1 VSARP
6 ANVVTIPPAVI
17 AVAAVGAA
25 FLTGA
30 SIAAGTALGIGLLV
44 ALLYV
49 PVVLLNLPAG
59 IALWVVLVS
68 IENLQVVSVG
78 PLVTTVVIGIVWFG
92 SLRAGASE
100 TMVRLREHRRPIT
113 YVGVLLVWLT
123 LSFLWAEHSELVWH
137 LLWQW
142 LLAGLVFV
150 VLSTTLRTP
159 RQIELV
165 VIAFVAGTA
174 LSVLVGL
181 FANDFSSAE
190 TARQAAFDQGTR
202 VQGGNGDPNFLAAG
216 IVAAL
221 ALLSGLVALR
231 RGPFGRMG
239 LVLAGFLLSIGFAAA
254 ESRGALAGGL
264 VAVIAA
270 LFFYKGRRGWVIAL
284 TAVAIVGSAGW
295 FVAYPDAWNRI
306 SHFNNEGN
314 GREEFWRIAWE
325 IGADH
330 PVAGVGLNN
339 YLGVSPHY
347 VRRPGSLRFV
357 EVIADKPHVAH
368 NTYLQMFA
376 ETGFVGVGL
385 FLTVLFMSFRAS
397 WLAGRRFE
405 ARGSPELAALARAV
419 LVATIAMACSS
430 VFISNGADK
439 RLWILIALGPAL
451 SAIAAR
457 WPHSEEREAIASPTI
472 PAP

>member
-1 VSARP
+1 LTARP
-6 ANVVTIPPAVI
+6 ANFVSIPPGVI
-17 AVAAVGAA
+17 AVAAVGSA

-30 SIAAGTALGIGLLV
+30 AMAAGANLGVALLV

-68 IENLQVVSVG
+68 VENLQVVSVG
-78 PLVTTVVIGIVWFG
+78 PLVTTLLIGVVWFG
-92 SLRAGASE
+92 GLRAGGAE
-100 TMVRLREHRRPIT
+100 AVAFLREQSRLLT
-113 YVGVLLVWLT
+113 YVGLLLVWLT
-123 LSFLWAEHSELVWH
+123 LSFLWADRSELVWH

-142 LLAGLVFV
+142 LLAGLVFL
-150 VLSTTLRTP
+150 VLSTTLRTA
-159 RQIELV
+159 RDIEIV
-165 VIAFVAGTA
+165 VIAFVVGTT
-174 LSVLVGL
+174 LSVIVGL
-181 FANDFSSAE
+181 IANDFSSAD

-221 ALLSGLVALR
+221 TLLSGLAAGR
-231 RGPFGRMG
+231 RGPFGRLG
-239 LVLAGFLLSIGFAAA
+239 LLVASLILALGFAAA
-254 ESRGALAGGL
+254 ESRGALAA
-264 VAVIAA
+264 AVLAVGAA
-270 LFFYKGRRGWVIAL
+270 LFFYKGRRGWVVAFCAL
-284 TAVAIVGSAGW
+284 TIAGAAGW

-314 GREEFWRIAWE
+314 GREEFWRIAWQ
-325 IGADH
+325 IGMDH

-347 VRRPGSLRFV
+347 VRRPGSLKFV

-368 NTYLQMFA
+368 NTYLQLFA
-376 ETGFVGVGL
+376 ETGVIGLAL
-385 FLTVLFMSFRAS
+385 FLTVLFASFRCA

-419 LVATIAMACSS
+419 LVATVGMACTS

-451 SAIAAR
+451 SVAAAR
-457 WPHSEEREAIASPTI
+457 MSQADGRGLSASPSI